1 LNNPEATAHTVD
13 KDGWLHTGDIAFI
26 DEDEEMF
33 IVDRVKEI
41 IKVKGFQVPPAELEA
56 LLISHEG
63 ILDAAVVPRKDETSG
78 EVPVAFVVQSPG
90 FHLSEEEVKTFISK
104 QVVFY
109 KKLHAVRFIDK
120 IPTTPSGKI
129 LRKELRNKV

>member
-41 IKVKGFQVPPAELEA
+41 IKVKGFQVELA
-56 LLISHEG
+56 LSLSLSLSLSLCLKETVTHRERNCEKLNCLIW
-63 ILDAAVVPRKDETSG
+63 R
-78 EVPVAFVVQSPG
+78 
-90 FHLSEEEVKTFISK
+90 
-104 QVVFY
+104 
-109 KKLHAVRFIDK
+109 
-120 IPTTPSGKI
+120 
-129 LRKELRNKV
+129 

>member
-1 LNNPEATAHTVD
+1 MILNNWFCTSVYD
-13 KDGWLHTGDIAFI
+13 
-26 DEDEEMF
+26 
-33 IVDRVKEI
+33 
-41 IKVKGFQVPPAELEA
+41 
-56 LLISHEG
+56 S
-63 ILDAAVVPRKDETSG
+63 RKDETAG

-109 KKLHAVRFIDK
+109 KKLHAVHFIDK

-129 LRKELRNKV
+129 LRKELRNRV